1 MVYGI
6 IRAVSVTCY
15 PYLNINMVYG
25 TMFMVYGTMFMV
37 YGTMF
42 MVCGSCMS

>member
-1 MVYGI
+1 MVYGAWFMVYGAWFMVYGI

-25 TMFMVYGTMFMV
+25 TMFMV
-37 YGTMF
+37 
-42 MVCGSCMS
+42 CGSCMS